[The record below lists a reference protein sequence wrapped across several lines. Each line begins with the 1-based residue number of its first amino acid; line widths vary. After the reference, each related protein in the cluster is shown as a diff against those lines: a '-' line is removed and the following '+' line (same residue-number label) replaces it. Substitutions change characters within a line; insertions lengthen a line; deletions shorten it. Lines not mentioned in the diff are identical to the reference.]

1 MSGQYPA
8 LEPSNLPDPSI
19 PHDPTSP
26 PGPADTEQD
35 SASGRSRL
43 LVAWLAITT
52 LAGLVGLAIV
62 LTMLQPRGIA
72 RHGLERSIVVGNADT
87 LLAETDQPMSFENR
101 RIWVVALDGGLI
113 ALSNLSP
120 HLGCRMD
127 WKPIEERFIDPCHG
141 QIHHRDGSFE
151 KGPTQRDMH
160 RLPMVALSPDGE
172 VVAQSDGTAEPL
184 TVPLDSQILVDIGDL
199 YGGATP
205 DVTGGR

>member
-1 MSGQYPA
+1 MSEQHPP
-8 LEPSNLPDPSI
+8 LEPSNPFDPS
-19 PHDPTSP
+19 SP
-26 PGPADTEQD
+26 PGPADSERD

-43 LVAWLAITT
+43 LFAWLAITA
-52 LAGLVGLAIV
+52 LGGLMVFALFS
-62 LTMLQPRGIA
+62 TMLRPRDSDIA
-72 RHGLERSIVVGNADT
+72 RYGLERPIVVGKADT
-87 LLAETDQPMSFENR
+87 LLAETDRPMSFENG

-160 RLPMVALSPDGE
+160 RLPMVALSPEGK
-172 VVAQSDGTAEPL
+172 VVARSDGDGSAGPL
-184 TVPLDSQILVDIGDL
+184 AVPSDSQIVVDIGDL
-199 YGGATP
+199 HGGATP